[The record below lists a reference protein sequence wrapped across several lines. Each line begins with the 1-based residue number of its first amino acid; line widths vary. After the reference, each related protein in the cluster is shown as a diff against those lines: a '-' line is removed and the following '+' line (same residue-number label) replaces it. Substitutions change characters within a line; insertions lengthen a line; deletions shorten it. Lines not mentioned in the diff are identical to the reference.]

1 MGILDRIIQ
10 RKSLPSRAEGPLE
23 VILPRTEHVEG
34 IGPSYEEQLR
44 EGYAANPYVARCI
57 DLRATAVA
65 TLRPMVTDMQGAELP
80 DHPLNLLFRRPNPRM
95 SWRDMIYQV
104 ESEFAISGNG
114 FLWMIPTVMGISEIW
129 PVTPSRMT
137 PQTSA
142 DLFHPVTTWEV
153 NLGNGQKWVDPSQ
166 IVHVHGVLDPDGVM
180 GISPLTVSGMSITQ
194 QTQAREWNTAL
205 MRNGGKPSGTLETD
219 QPLSDADMD
228 DVEASLRRQHSG
240 TRNAGRW
247 MILPYGLK
255 ANISGFNARDMDYTA
270 GSTMLAREISI
281 ALGVPPELVGDSA
294 NKTYANAAE
303 ANKEFASHTVKPLAD
318 QLYGILTRMIS
329 PWYPGIRIG
338 YDEQQ
343 IDGLRGDESTII
355 SALTAC
361 DFLTTNEKR
370 ERLSYPAVEGG
381 DEVLTAM
388 GKVPLQEVSTPIDQ
402 LVSPDAGS

>member
-1 MGILDRIIQ
+1 MGLFDRIL
-10 RKSLPSRAEGPLE
+10 RKSLPSRSEGPLD

-34 IGPSYEEQLR
+34 IGADYERQLKD
-44 EGYAANPYVARCI
+44 GYAANPYVARCV
-57 DLRATAVA
+57 DLRATAIA
-65 TLRPMVTDMQGAELP
+65 TLRPVVMDAQGAELP
-80 DHPLNLLFRRPNPRM
+80 NHPLNGLFRKPNPRM
-95 SWRDMIYQV
+95 SWRDLIYQA
-104 ESEFAISGNG
+104 EADLAISGNA
-114 FLWMIPTVMGISEIW
+114 FLWLIPTISGISEIW
-129 PVTPSRMT
+129 PVPMSRITPY
-137 PQTSA
+137 TSS
-142 DLFHPVTTWEV
+142 DLFHPVTSWGV
-153 NLGNGQKWVDPSQ
+153 NLGSGQKLVSPADM
-166 IVHVHGVLDPDGVM
+166 IHVHGVLDAEGVL

-205 MRNGGKPSGTLETD
+205 MRNGGKPSGTLESD
-219 QPLSDADMD
+219 QPLSEADMD

-255 ANISGFNARDMDYTA
+255 ANVQGFSARDMDYTA

-281 ALGVPPELVGDSA
+281 SLGVPPELVGDSA

-303 ANKEFASHTVKPLAD
+303 ANKEFASHTIKPLAD
-318 QLYGILTRMIS
+318 QLYNIITRKFE

-355 SALTAC
+355 AALTSC

-370 ERLSYPAVEGG
+370 ERLSYPAVQGG
-381 DEVLTAM
+381 DEILTAM
-388 GKVPLQEVSTPIDQ
+388 GKVPLEEVSTPVDQ
-402 LVSPDAGS
+402 LVPTDGS